1 MCGIYGYLSQNEKIQ
16 YEKSLFRELSS
27 SAEIRGQEACG
38 FSLVSNDLLKIK
50 NLLLNPR
57 LLTKVLKLKIC
68 LISFMRLKIQNY

>member
-50 NLLLNPR
+50 KFTSKSSIAYKSAEVKNLLD
-57 LLTKVLKLKIC
+57 K
-68 LISFMRLKIQNY
+68 F